1 MSMAEVIESIEKDM
15 RRELGERI
23 GEPNEEVDCRTLD
36 DKPDVSPKKI
46 NTDILKD
53 FPSTNWTLE
62 GMIGSG
68 LKNTKEY
75 ELLCSG
81 YKNKDMPCEYIEN
94 CNLRIL
100 GNVDEDG
107 NEHYLCGLGVP
118 DFQCKRDNPFW
129 RPLTQREFVDL
140 YNKMPGK
147 TAKNVDEILQR
158 AIAEGFV
165 EE

>member
-23 GEPNEEVDCRTLD
+23 DEPHEEVDCTTLG

-81 YKNKDMPCEYIEN
+81 YKNKDMP
-94 CNLRIL
+94 
-100 GNVDEDG
+100 
-107 NEHYLCGLGVP
+107 
-118 DFQCKRDNPFW
+118 
-129 RPLTQREFVDL
+129 
-140 YNKMPGK
+140 
-147 TAKNVDEILQR
+147 
-158 AIAEGFV
+158 
-165 EE
+165 

>member
-15 RRELGERI
+15 CRGLGKRI
-23 GEPNEEVDCRTLD
+23 DEPHEEVDCRTLE
-36 DKPDVSPKKI
+36 DKPEVSPKKI
-46 NTDILKD
+46 NIDILKD

-62 GMIGSG
+62 GMTGSG

-94 CNLRIL
+94 CNLRIMV
-100 GNVDEDG
+100 NVDEDG

-118 DFQCKRDNPFW
+118 AFQCKRDNPFW